1 MERLVFRYLT
11 GSKANQIEQVP
22 MEGVI
27 ELMIG
32 RDPNAAIVFDPD
44 KDDLVS
50 RQHAVIRVTDN
61 IKLAFSIADLQST
74 NGTFLNGERI
84 LAEQELLP
92 GDTIEFGR
100 GGPKMVF
107 DVEPRPAHMVERTRI
122 ISNAAFKETKMSDG
136 SGAPVTSVHATGA
149 SATTVGSGRTA
160 VPPPKS
166 GIGRETLER
175 ELSKER
181 KASGQ
186 KWMIGAAAALLVI
199 GVVGGILYYRNMQTE
214 QALKEQLA
222 DAAKKAEANVAA
234 VKSQVEGMTPKQ
246 IAAKYGDATVFIE
259 SSWNLYD
266 KVNSKQ
272 VFHKFVGG
280 HGELFI
286 DENGKAHQLP
296 LLPAF
301 VMNEDG
307 SLVRWLVTESE
318 DLNNPAIGIASR
330 GSGFVVTPD
339 GSILTNKH
347 VGAGWLMPWDPD
359 FERGDS
365 MGIAFPPN
373 VVPFERKRVNN
384 KIVVVL
390 NPKAELIKV
399 ADMVAAGRLKQ
410 WVPGNPS
417 LLFSVDSSAPLQ
429 RGAFEAKQDL
439 TVTFPGTKL
448 GVAGRFL
455 RASQDNDA
463 SLIKIDVP
471 GNTPL
476 RTVEMAAT
484 GYSPPLGEPVTVIGY
499 PALSGERYAV
509 TKSRELMGSGESV
522 VTLVP
527 EPTVTEGIVSKVFET
542 EAQGADSSGTKIV
555 WYGDYYQ
562 LTINTSGPGNSG
574 GPVFDSNGKVIG
586 IYTYGLAGGRVSG
599 AVPIKF
605 AQELMHLSRVTD
617 R

>member
-22 MEGVI
+22 LEGVI

-50 RQHAVIRVTDN
+50 RQHAVIRVKDT

-107 DVEPRPAHMVERTRI
+107 DVEPRPAHLVERTRI
-122 ISNAAFKETKMSDG
+122 ISTTPFKETKMSDG
-136 SGAPVTSVHATGA
+136 GAPATSVHATAAA
-149 SATTVGSGRTA
+149 SATTVGSGSTA
-160 VPPPKS
+160 VPPKP

-175 ELSKER
+175 ELAKER
-181 KASGQ
+181 KSSGQ
-186 KWMIGAAAALLVI
+186 KWMIGAAAALVI
-199 GVVGGILYYRNMQTE
+199 VGLVGGILYYRNMQTE
-214 QALKEQLA
+214 SALKEQLA
-222 DAAKKAEANVAA
+222 AAEKKAEASVAA

-266 KVNSKQ
+266 KLNSRQ
-272 VFHKFVGG
+272 VFHKMVGG
-280 HGELFI
+280 QGEYYEVSKGKYEPLPAVPAYVIGDNGEL
-286 DENGKAHQLP
+286 L
-296 LLPAF
+296 
-301 VMNEDG
+301 
-307 SLVRWLVTESE
+307 RWLVTESD
-318 DLNNPAIGIASR
+318 DLNNRAIGIASR

-347 VGAGWLMPWDPD
+347 VAAGWFIPWSPD
-359 FERGDS
+359 FEQGDAD
-365 MGIAFPPN
+365 GIAFPPN
-373 VVPFERKRVNN
+373 VAPFERRRIGN

-390 NPKAELIKV
+390 NPKAVPIKV
-399 ADMVAAGRLKQ
+399 AEQVNAGRLKQ
-410 WVPGNPS
+410 WVPGNPA
-417 LLFSVDSSAPLQ
+417 LLFSIDGTQPLQ
-429 RGAFEAKQDL
+429 RGAFEAKQEL

-448 GVAGRFL
+448 GVAARFL

-463 SLIKIDVP
+463 ALIKIDVP

-476 RTVEMAAT
+476 RTVEMAPT
-484 GYSPPLGEPVTVIGY
+484 GYRPPLGEPVTVIGY

-509 TKSRELMGSGESV
+509 TKSKELMGSGESV

-527 EPTVTEGIVSKVFET
+527 EPTVTEGIIAKIFET
-542 EAQGADSSGTKIV
+542 EAQAAESSGTRIM
-555 WYGDYYQ
+555 WFGDYYQ

-599 AVPIKF
+599 SVPIKF
-605 AQELMHLSRVTD
+605 GQELMQLSRVTD

>member
-22 MEGVI
+22 LEGVI
-27 ELMIG
+27 ELMVG
-32 RDPNAAIVFDPD
+32 RDPNAAIVFDPE

-50 RQHAVIRVTDN
+50 RQHAVIRVRDT
-61 IKLAFSIADLQST
+61 IKLAFAIADLQST

-107 DVEPRPAHMVERTRI
+107 DVEPRPAHLVERTRI
-122 ISNAAFKETKMSDG
+122 ISNAAFKETKMTDG
-136 SGAPVTSVHATGA
+136 GAPPTSVHATA
-149 SATTVGSGRTA
+149 AAAATTVGSGSTA
-160 VPPPKS
+160 IPPKA

-175 ELSKER
+175 ELAKER

-186 KWMIGAAAALLVI
+186 KWMIAAAAALVVVGL
-199 GVVGGILYYRNMQTE
+199 VGGILYYRSVQTE
-214 QALKEQLA
+214 TALKEQVV
-222 DAAKKAEANVAA
+222 AAEKKAEASVAA

-246 IAAKYGDATVFIE
+246 IAANYGDATVFIE

-266 KVNSKQ
+266 KLNSKQ
-272 VFHKFVGG
+272 VFHKMVGG
-280 HGELFI
+280 KGEYI
-286 DENGKAHQLP
+286 DAGEGKYQPLPALPAYVIGENGDLH
-296 LLPAF
+296 
-301 VMNEDG
+301 
-307 SLVRWLVTESE
+307 RWLVTE
-318 DLNNPAIGIASR
+318 NPELDNRAIGIASR

-347 VGAGWLMPWDPD
+347 VASGWLIPWTPD
-359 FERGDS
+359 FEQGDAQ
-365 MGIAFPPN
+365 GIAFPPN
-373 VVPFERKRVNN
+373 EEPFVRKRIGK
-384 KIVVVL
+384 KIVSVL
-390 NPKAELIKV
+390 NPKAVPIKV
-399 ADMVAAGRLKQ
+399 AEQVNEGRLKQ
-410 WVPGNPS
+410 WVPGNGAI
-417 LLFSVDSSAPLQ
+417 LFADDAPRPLQ
-429 RGAFEAKQDL
+429 QGAFEARQEL

-448 GVAGRFL
+448 GVTGRFL

-463 SLIKIDVP
+463 ALIKIDVP

-476 RTVEMAAT
+476 RTVEMVPA
-484 GYSPPLGEPVTVIGY
+484 GYRPPLGEPVTVIGY

-509 TKSRELMGSGESV
+509 TKSKELMGSGESV

-527 EPTVTEGIVSKVFET
+527 EPTVTEGIIAKIFET
-542 EAQGADSSGTKIV
+542 EAQAEASGTKIV
-555 WYGDYYQ
+555 WFGDYYQ

-605 AQELMHLSRVTD
+605 GQELMQLSRVTAQ
-617 R
+617 